1 MSAGLRKPSGGRSA
15 IGQYTDDDVD
25 VSELSQYLSSF
36 QIEKLSYL
44 FKCLDTT
51 GDGYVNADD
60 MTTLNELLRN
70 IAGWE
75 KDDPRYLSIID
86 NNQAFLECM
95 LEQVQRERK
104 YADDMTW
111 EEALR
116 PNKVSVTSVNMKNWL
131 NMWSRL
137 CRGSAGMDDFPIW
150 VQLLPKVLFNVIVA
164 KEGGEVIS
172 QTSLKNFYQKFAG
185 LSGPQLEK
193 TTAEGYKLSTANGD
207 YKLDYGSYKLLFSNF
222 LLGKTIYGPG
232 KYLFGVFDNRDSHE
246 TYKIIVQ
253 EE

>member
-1 MSAGLRKPSGGRSA
+1 
-15 IGQYTDDDVD
+15 
-25 VSELSQYLSSF
+25 
-36 QIEKLSYL
+36 
-44 FKCLDTT
+44 
-51 GDGYVNADD
+51 
-60 MTTLNELLRN
+60 
-70 IAGWE
+70 
-75 KDDPRYLSIID
+75 
-86 NNQAFLECM
+86 
-95 LEQVQRERK
+95 
-104 YADDMTW
+104 
-111 EEALR
+111 
-116 PNKVSVTSVNMKNWL
+116 
-131 NMWSRL
+131 MWSRL

-185 LSGPQLEK
+185 LSGVQLDM
-193 TTAEGYKLSTANGD
+193 TAMEGYKLSTANGD

>member
-1 MSAGLRKPSGGRSA
+1 MSAGLRKPSNRSA
-15 IGQYTDDDVD
+15 GQFTDEDVD
-25 VSELSQYLSSF
+25 VSELSQFLSSF

-44 FKCLDTT
+44 FKCLDTS

-60 MTTLNELLRN
+60 MIHLNELLRN

-104 YADDMTW
+104 YADNMTW

-185 LSGPQLEK
+185 LSGVQLDM
-193 TTAEGYKLSTANGD
+193 TTMEGYKLSTANGD

-246 TYKIIVQ
+246 PYKIIVQ
-253 EE
+253 EEE

>member
-1 MSAGLRKPSGGRSA
+1 
-15 IGQYTDDDVD
+15 
-25 VSELSQYLSSF
+25 
-36 QIEKLSYL
+36 
-44 FKCLDTT
+44 
-51 GDGYVNADD
+51 
-60 MTTLNELLRN
+60 
-70 IAGWE
+70 
-75 KDDPRYLSIID
+75 
-86 NNQAFLECM
+86 
-95 LEQVQRERK
+95 
-104 YADDMTW
+104 
-111 EEALR
+111 
-116 PNKVSVTSVNMKNWL
+116 MKNWL

-185 LSGPQLEK
+185 LNGPQLEK

-207 YKLDYGSYKLLFSNF
+207 YKLDYSSYKLLFSNF

-246 TYKIIVQ
+246 AYKIIVQ

>member
-1 MSAGLRKPSGGRSA
+1 MSAGLRKPTRVSQ
-15 IGQYTDDDVD
+15 IGQFTDESVD
-25 VSELSQYLSSF
+25 YSELSQYLSSF

-51 GDGYVNADD
+51 GDGHVNADD
-60 MTTLNELLRN
+60 MFNLNELLRN

-104 YADDMTW
+104 YADNMTW

-185 LSGPQLEK
+185 LNGPQLEK

-207 YKLDYGSYKLLFSNF
+207 YKLDYSSYKLLFSNF

-246 TYKIIVQ
+246 AYKIIVQ